1 MGVAPGPVAPA
12 RSPPRVSRLNESLNW
27 GTQHLELPI
36 KNTFIEFPHMTPP
49 TGAAARA
56 VQSCPPSQLDE
67 ENAGNLPLPV
77 SPPFMTPQK
86 EEMED
91 VCVVIEKTFHR
102 VATKSEG
109 SHLHPH
115 DCKPCAWY
123 HHARGCQRGADCEFC
138 HLCPAG
144 EIKRR
149 KKRSIG
155 CCARAR
161 SSEAGRTSYLNGSR
175 FRGRRRVRPASGLA
189 FSKRRPRAIQRGIMT
204 LRTYSTHIR
213 STQQARRNA
222 GFAALAN
229 GKRPG
234 APSIGFYLCD
244 LLTGRQRCGTLLR
257 CFRTRPCV

>member
-1 MGVAPGPVAPA
+1 MPAPRQSMPMAPTVTRYPAGYPGQAAPLGIPQAASRFGGASRKYAPHAPPEMSVAPPVILAD
-12 RSPPRVSRLNESLNW
+12 SPPRVSRLNDSLNW

-56 VQSCPPSQLDE
+56 VQSCPPSQLDK

-91 VCVVIEKTFHR
+91 VCVVIEKAFHR

-149 KKRSIG
+149 KKEKYRML
-155 CCARAR
+155 R
-161 SSEAGRTSYLNGSR
+161 E
-175 FRGRRRVRPASGLA
+175 
-189 FSKRRPRAIQRGIMT
+189 SKEQ
-204 LRTYSTHIR
+204 
-213 STQQARRNA
+213 
-222 GFAALAN
+222 
-229 GKRPG
+229 
-234 APSIGFYLCD
+234 
-244 LLTGRQRCGTLLR
+244 
-257 CFRTRPCV
+257 